1 VLSFEEYKKICGPEV
16 LKLPEKDLLR
26 IYEGLTTLADLC
38 FRSWVKERRRK
49 RSRVNRRRS
58 QTTSLLS
65 FKRCFG
71 NYWE

>member
-38 FRSWVKERRRK
+38 FRSWVKERETK
-49 RSRVNRRRS
+49 KKPSEPEKKPDDLS
-58 QTTSLLS
+58 SLIQEML
-65 FKRCFG
+65 R
-71 NYWE
+71 